1 MTISGRT
8 ISYIIYLLR
17 SELPEVYK
25 DLPKWDKTHT
35 DKRVD
40 YSNLILEK
48 HLAILTPQYKDTL
61 ISLIQDHKA
70 EEVKQFIY
78 GLDIWTDL
86 Q

>member
-40 YSNLILEK
+40 YSNIILEN

-61 ISLIQDHKA
+61 INYINKHDAAAVRQM
-70 EEVKQFIY
+70 IY
-78 GLDIWTDL
+78 GLADYN
-86 Q
+86 